1 MQPYSRLAYMLKQ
14 TVGRESLLAR
24 VLDMYTVQAHVS
36 SGREYMYLGCVVPV
50 YSPGECALVRPWVH
64 RHMYLPA
71 IYH

>member
-1 MQPYSRLAYMLKQ
+1 MLKQ
-14 TVGRESLLAR
+14 TVERESLLAR
-24 VLDMYTVQAHVS
+24 VLDMYTCTVQAHVS

-50 YSPGECALVRPWVH
+50 YSPGECALVRPRVH